1 MVHFELTDREL
12 IVQVN
17 GLHKLWSLKSELR
30 IDRTHVVG
38 VHTDLSK
45 VESFGLRFPGTYIP
59 GLIKAG
65 TYIHA
70 TGKDFWDVVNRS
82 KSLVIEL
89 KDEEYQHLVVEVDDV
104 QQALDSLHTLV
115 M

>member
-30 IDRTHVVG
+30 IDRTHIVG
-38 VHTDLSK
+38 VHTDLAK
-45 VESFGLRFPGTYIP
+45 VESFGLRFPGTCIP

-82 KSLVIEL
+82 KSIVIEL
-89 KDEEYQHLVVEVDDV
+89 KDEEYQHLVVEVEDV
-104 QQALDSLHTLV
+104 SDSLKQLSPLV
-115 M
+115 S